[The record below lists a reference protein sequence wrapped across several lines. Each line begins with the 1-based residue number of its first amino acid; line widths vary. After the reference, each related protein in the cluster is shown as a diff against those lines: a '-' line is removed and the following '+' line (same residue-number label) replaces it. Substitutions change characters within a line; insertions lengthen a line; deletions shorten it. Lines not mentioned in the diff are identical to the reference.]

1 MNCPPRAPDTGTDAT
16 PPHPDAAL
24 SSDRFLGGRLLVDQP
39 LAGGH
44 RSGIDAVLLGASLP
58 EDSTGALFDLGSG
71 VGVAGLVALAHQ
83 PGLSVTLVD
92 IDRDALRL
100 ARTNAV
106 RNAERIGRAMPATQ
120 PEVPHVTEADVT
132 LSGAARRAA
141 GLQPQSADVILSNPP
156 FHDGAHSR
164 PSPDRQ
170 RARAHMADDATLRA
184 WFETALWM
192 LRPKGRLTLIVSPP
206 RLPLILQTI
215 GPGLGGVAILPVHPR
230 GEQAATRILV
240 SGRRDSRAPLRVL
253 PGLVLHGASGSDF
266 LPDVKRIL
274 TGDGRLSL
282 S

>member
-1 MNCPPRAPDTGTDAT
+1 MNCPPRAPDADTVTRSSDA
-16 PPHPDAAL
+16 DAGL
-24 SSDRFLGGRLLVDQP
+24 SSDRFLGGRLLIDQP
-39 LAGGH
+39 LSGGH

-58 EDSTGALFDLGSG
+58 ENKSGTLFDLGSG

-92 IDRDALRL
+92 IDPDALRL
-100 ARTNAV
+100 ATKNAGRNAV
-106 RNAERIGRAMPATQ
+106 RIGGATPQDMPN
-120 PEVPHVTEADVT
+120 VPCVIEADVT
-132 LSGAARRAA
+132 LSGAARRST
-141 GLQPQSADVILSNPP
+141 GLQPQSADVVLTNPP

-170 RARAHMADDATLRA
+170 KARAHMADDATLRA

-215 GPGLGGVAILPVHPR
+215 GPGLGGLTILPVHPR
-230 GEQAATRILV
+230 SDQAATRVLV
-240 SGRRDSRAPLRVL
+240 SGRRDSRAPLRML